1 MRKTIFSLILSFTT
15 VLADEIDFT
24 YDGWDRECYLYKP
37 SCIPDGAQ
45 GDDFEPVPLVFMF
58 HGLGG
63 EGEDNYDFTSIAED
77 SCFMVAFPS
86 GMYNTWNTGPDAPG
100 SHSIDDISYIE
111 ALVDTIYNYYP
122 LDTNR
127 IYGTG
132 HSAGGGFANHLAC
145 ASDKFTA
152 LGSAAGY
159 LWTAFEHWG
168 EGLDSDLAEE
178 YNYLCDPMT
187 IGYTMPMI
195 HFHGRMDWGVFVEWG
210 EMSAVQGALRNGC
223 DDALS
228 VDLPG
233 PNWPDDN
240 NSDYPLDWTELMAE
254 YFATADTLEYNDSI
268 YRFQWSNGCHV
279 EPNIVAIIMPTHQ
292 HAWPL
297 LSTSPIDGLLE
308 HWNFF
313 RQFSKD
319 EMGPALDSL
328 EINNSGSAV
337 ILDDDYYVNGETTP
351 IRILAIDN
359 YSVASMTI
367 SFSGFINV
375 EGFDLTITFDTGSK
389 LLNLD
394 TAVVL
399 SPEISTDNYET
410 VQISLVDHDGNEKVY
425 ELEELQDL
433 GLYQQMAIMNNITT
447 STDDG
452 SLGPESYTLH
462 QNYPNPFNPVTTL
475 HYELPEDA
483 LINITIYDMMGR
495 IVNNLVSI
503 RQNAGYKSVQWN
515 ATNNQG
521 QPVSAGLYLYTIQA
535 GEFKQTKKMLLL
547 K

>member
-1 MRKTIFSLILSFTT
+1 MKGPDT
-15 VLADEIDFT
+15 V
-24 YDGWDRECYLYKP
+24 W
-37 SCIPDGAQ
+37 
-45 GDDFEPVPLVFMF
+45 
-58 HGLGG
+58 
-63 EGEDNYDFTSIAED
+63 
-77 SCFMVAFPS
+77 
-86 GMYNTWNTGPDAPG
+86 DAPG
-100 SHSIDDISYIE
+100 M
-111 ALVDTIYNYYP
+111 L
-122 LDTNR
+122 R
-127 IYGTG
+127 IKNPFGAVTV
-132 HSAGGGFANHLAC
+132 NQMVVM
-145 ASDKFTA
+145 
-152 LGSAAGY
+152 
-159 LWTAFEHWG
+159 
-168 EGLDSDLAEE
+168 SDLAEE

-233 PNWPDDN
+233 SNWPEDN
-240 NSDYPLDWTELMAE
+240 NSTWPSDWTALMAE

-268 YRFQWSNGCHV
+268 HMFQWSNGCHV

-328 EINNSGSAV
+328 EINNSETVV

-351 IRILAIDN
+351 ISILAIDN

-375 EGFDLTITFDTGSK
+375 EGFDLTMTFNTGSR

-394 TAVVL
+394 TGVVL
-399 SPEISTDNYET
+399 NPEISSDNYET

-433 GLYQQMAIMNNITT
+433 GLYQQMAVVNNVTT
-447 STDDG
+447 STDDDMI
-452 SLGPESYTLH
+452 GPETFALH
-462 QNYPNPFNPVTTL
+462 QNYPNPFNPFTTL
-475 HYELPEDA
+475 RYDLPEGA
-483 LINITIYDMMGR
+483 LVNITIYDMMGR
-495 IVNNLVSI
+495 VVSNLVSS
-503 RQNAGYKSVQWN
+503 QQSAGYKSVQWN
-515 ATNNQG
+515 ATNNEG
-521 QPVSAGLYLYTIQA
+521 QPVSAGLYLYMIQA
-535 GEFKQTKKMLLL
+535 GEFRQTKKMVLL

>member
-37 SCIPDGAQ
+37 SCIPDNP

-58 HGLGG
+58 HGFGG

-86 GMYNTWNTGPDAPG
+86 GMFNTWNLGPEAN
-100 SHSIDDISYIE
+100 SHDIDDVSYIE

-127 IYGTG
+127 VYATG
-132 HSAGGGFANHLAC
+132 HSAGGGFANHVAC
-145 ASDKFTA
+145 ASTKFTA
-152 LGSAAGY
+152 MGSAAGY

-195 HFHGRMDWGVFVEWG
+195 HFHGREDWGVFVEWG

-233 PNWPDDN
+233 PNWPEDN
-240 NSDYPLDWTELMAE
+240 NSTWAWDWTDLMAE
-254 YFATADTLEYNDSI
+254 YFATADTLEYNDSVH
-268 YRFQWSNGCHV
+268 RFQWSHGCHV

-297 LSTSPIDGLLE
+297 LSNSPIDGLLE

-351 IRILAIDN
+351 ISILAIDN

-375 EGFDLTITFDTGSK
+375 EGFDLTITFDTDSK

-394 TAVVL
+394 TGVVL

-433 GLYQQMAIMNNITT
+433 GLYQQMAVVNNVTT
-447 STDDG
+447 STDDDMI
-452 SLGPESYTLH
+452 GPETFALH
-462 QNYPNPFNPVTTL
+462 QNYPNPFNPFTTL
-475 HYELPEDA
+475 RYDLPEGA
-483 LINITIYDMMGR
+483 LVNITIYDMMGR
-495 IVNNLVSI
+495 VVSNLVSS
-503 RQNAGYKSVQWN
+503 QQTAGYKSVQWN
-515 ATNNQG
+515 ATNNEG
-521 QPVSAGLYLYTIQA
+521 QPVSAGLYLYMIQA
-535 GEFKQTKKMLLL
+535 GEFRQTKKMVLL